1 MKDNTQEKN
10 LIEKN
15 ENNIFGKIKNF
26 FRKIFG
32 KKEDT
37 LKSDKE
43 EIINNE
49 PEKNEG
55 FKEYIKRTEDEETK
69 ILNLQMRYRRGE
81 IADNDL
87 TQEQINSLCMLYDR
101 QIEDLKRTIEAK
113 EQQLSNYKKM
123 NNRKVGENNG

>member
-1 MKDNTQEKN
+1 MKQENKIMKDNTQEKN

-43 EIINNE
+43 EIVNNK
-49 PEKNEG
+49 PEKNEE
-55 FKEYIKRTEDEETK
+55 FKEFVGHFKSSKE
-69 ILNLQMRYRRGE
+69 IL
-81 IADNDL
+81 
-87 TQEQINSLCMLYDR
+87 S
-101 QIEDLKRTIEAK
+101 K
-113 EQQLSNYKKM
+113 
-123 NNRKVGENNG
+123 